1 MVILFISGVM
11 LGAVIGVLLMALIQI
26 NHDKEEE

>member
-11 LGAVIGVLLMALIQI
+11 LGAIIGVLLMALIQI

>member
-26 NHDKEEE
+26 NHDKEEK